1 MKLIKNLLRKSFTIG
16 KVKISCLL
24 AAVIISCLLAVV
36 IILVAPFCLCFSYA
50 FVDVGLRAVGI
61 LPTYTPTL
69 TPTLTNTPEPTN
81 TPTIT
86 LTPEPTNTP
95 EPTATP
101 GPTSTPTNTPEP
113 TSTPTP
119 APLTARDIELKKNDL
134 TDLQWD
140 KYKAALIGQEIA
152 FTGEVLEVYSDA
164 RVQIS
169 FASTKRMLTGGML
182 YDISTDKA
190 ITLNDGDIVKGKGI
204 IREISTVLGLT
215 IDINVT
221 VLE

>member
-1 MKLIKNLLRKSFTIG
+1 MIKNLLQKSFTIG

-24 AAVIISCLLAVV
+24 ATV
-36 IILVAPFCLCFSYA
+36 IILVAPFCLCCSYV
-50 FVDVGLRAVGI
+50 FVDVGLRTVGI

-101 GPTSTPTNTPEP
+101 GPTSTPTSTPEP

-119 APLTARDIELKKNDL
+119 TPLTARDIELKKRDL

-140 KYKAALIGQEIA
+140 KYKAELIGQEII
-152 FTGEVLEVYSDA
+152 FSGEISEVYSDA
-164 RVQIS
+164 RVLIY
-169 FASTKRMLTGGML
+169 FASAKRMFTSGTL
-182 YDISTDKA
+182 YNISADKA
-190 ITLNDGDIVKGKGI
+190 ITFNQGDIIKGKGI
-204 IREISTVLGLT
+204 IREISIGLGLT

-221 VLE
+221 ELE